1 LPVPKLE
8 KFIGIEVY
16 VTSSLGIGG
25 VIRQSA
31 EDFVVEEV
39 LVDGSKAEV
48 NQTDRKSDYLPLGS
62 HPAVDRY
69 LLCVLVKRNWDT
81 FQAIRAIAQHLGI
94 STRRIHIAGIK
105 DAKAITTQH
114 VTIEGVRAEELQ
126 KVQVKDV
133 TIQPLGYFHSK
144 ISSYFLLGNQFH
156 IVIRAMNHSES
167 VVKERITKTLEEIN
181 EIGGVPN
188 FFGHQRFGTV
198 RPITHLVGKAIVQG
212 NLEKAAMVL
221 LAKSSSYEHPESR
234 RVREQLKTT
243 QDFKQALR
251 IFPKQLRYERLIL
264 RHLAENPQDF
274 VGAFRRLPIRLR
286 RLFPQ
291 AYQAYL
297 FNKFLSRRVKCGLP
311 LNGAEVGDYAVHVEL
326 SGLPTNTMHK
336 IVETQMLAEVNK
348 AIQAG
353 RMHVAIPLIGLKQQ
367 PSKGFQ
373 GEIEK
378 QILEEEQVSSEDFK
392 IAAVP
397 EISARGKLRTAKT
410 TLNNFLLAGTSK
422 DTSKDTAN
430 PSKRKAEVDFMLHR
444 GSYATVVLRELM
456 KPYHIITAGF

>member
-16 VTSSLGIGG
+16 ITSSLGIGG
-25 VIRQSA
+25 VIRQSV
-31 EDFVVEEV
+31 EDFVVKEV
-39 LVDGSKAEV
+39 LVDGSKAET
-48 NQTDRKSDYLPLGS
+48 NQAERRSNHLPLGS
-62 HPAVDRY
+62 HPAVDHY

-81 FQAIRAIAQHLGI
+81 FLAIRVIAQHLGI
-94 STRRIHIAGIK
+94 STRRIQIAGIK
-105 DAKAITTQH
+105 DAKAVTVQH
-114 VTIEGVRAEELQ
+114 VTIGDVLAEELK
-126 KVQVKDV
+126 KVQVKDI

-144 ISSYFLLGNQFH
+144 ISSYFLQGNQFH
-156 IVIRAMNHSES
+156 IAIRAINHSES
-167 VVKERITKTLEEIN
+167 VVKERITKTVEEIN

-221 LAKSSSYEHPESR
+221 LAKPSPHEHPDSK

-243 QDFKQALR
+243 RDFKQALR
-251 IFPKQLRYERLIL
+251 IFPKQLHYERLML
-264 RHLAENPQDF
+264 RHLAENPEDF

-297 FNKFLSRRVKCGLP
+297 FNKFLSRRIKCGLP
-311 LNGAEVGDYAVHVEL
+311 LNEAEVGDYAVHVEL

-336 IVETQMLAEVNK
+336 IVETQTLAEVNK

-353 RMHVAIPLIGLKQQ
+353 RMHLAIPLIGFKQQ

-378 QILEEEQVSSEDFK
+378 QILEEEKVSPEDFK

-410 TLNNFLLAGTSK
+410 PLKNFLPAE
-422 DTSKDTAN
+422 TSKDTAN

-444 GSYATVVLRELM
+444 GSYATIVLRELM
-456 KPYHIITAGF
+456 KPHHLITAGF